1 MPRSS
6 RLETHDHST
15 CGFMAWCRKSGAQV
29 AGKLENSTAIVAA
42 DGEKSARIDLKV
54 LPAFDKCPN
63 EGKDEQLRSLLQH
76 SFDELK
82 LRYDGHVAR
91 FDCLTLCL
99 IRCSHTH
106 RKCFDFYN
114 MHKVSPWTLLPLH
127 SGRGNAKRFAAAAA
141 ANTTTKKQK
150 RARASRPGGAKK
162 KKGDWSREQEQATSH
177 YSRGKLLE
185 TACDFDGAC
194 AAYREAVKRK
204 PTYAIA
210 QFRLAH
216 LLERM
221 EDFEGAIEHYSRA
234 IDPKDAIAHFNLGVL
249 LQNHSQD
256 FDGAEKHYRRAIAI
270 DPEYAATHYNL
281 GLLLENHKEDYD
293 GAEQHYRRAIAIDP
307 ENGHAHYSLGVLLE
321 NKADYG
327 GAEQHYRRARAIDP
341 EEHADAH
348 CELAGQ
354 PRPSWCL

>member
-141 ANTTTKKQK
+141 DTTTKKQK

-177 YSRGKLLE
+177 YSRGKHLE
-185 TACDFDGAC
+185 SVCDFDGAC
-194 AAYREAVKRK
+194 AKLGLQDRDEEYCQQCKKWGAWLVLESAASEAV
-204 PTYAIA
+204 
-210 QFRLAH
+210 
-216 LLERM
+216 
-221 EDFEGAIEHYSRA
+221 G
-234 IDPKDAIAHFNLGVL
+234 
-249 LQNHSQD
+249 
-256 FDGAEKHYRRAIAI
+256 
-270 DPEYAATHYNL
+270 
-281 GLLLENHKEDYD
+281 
-293 GAEQHYRRAIAIDP
+293 
-307 ENGHAHYSLGVLLE
+307 
-321 NKADYG
+321 G
-327 GAEQHYRRARAIDP
+327 GARP
-341 EEHADAH
+341 
-348 CELAGQ
+348 CP
-354 PRPSWCL
+354 PRS

>member
-106 RKCFDFYN
+106 RKCWRA
-114 MHKVSPWTLLPLH
+114 PREQGGLRRCGAALPQ
-127 SGRGNAKRFAAAAA
+127 GEGD
-141 ANTTTKKQK
+141 
-150 RARASRPGGAKK
+150 RPGGACRRPLRA
-162 KKGDWSREQEQATSH
+162 GRAAEA
-177 YSRGKLLE
+177 LL
-185 TACDFDGAC
+185 
-194 AAYREAVKRK
+194 V
-204 PTYAIA
+204 
-210 QFRLAH
+210 L
-216 LLERM
+216 
-221 EDFEGAIEHYSRA
+221 
-234 IDPKDAIAHFNLGVL
+234 ID
-249 LQNHSQD
+249 
-256 FDGAEKHYRRAIAI
+256 
-270 DPEYAATHYNL
+270 
-281 GLLLENHKEDYD
+281 
-293 GAEQHYRRAIAIDP
+293 
-307 ENGHAHYSLGVLLE
+307 
-321 NKADYG
+321 
-327 GAEQHYRRARAIDP
+327 
-341 EEHADAH
+341 
-348 CELAGQ
+348 
-354 PRPSWCL
+354 

>member
-141 ANTTTKKQK
+141 APCVVT
-150 RARASRPGGAKK
+150 
-162 KKGDWSREQEQATSH
+162 
-177 YSRGKLLE
+177 
-185 TACDFDGAC
+185 
-194 AAYREAVKRK
+194 
-204 PTYAIA
+204 
-210 QFRLAH
+210 
-216 LLERM
+216 
-221 EDFEGAIEHYSRA
+221 
-234 IDPKDAIAHFNLGVL
+234 
-249 LQNHSQD
+249 
-256 FDGAEKHYRRAIAI
+256 
-270 DPEYAATHYNL
+270 L
-281 GLLLENHKEDYD
+281 GLYGNP
-293 GAEQHYRRAIAIDP
+293 RRRPPTSMGWTSRKD
-307 ENGHAHYSLGVLLE
+307 
-321 NKADYG
+321 
-327 GAEQHYRRARAIDP
+327 
-341 EEHADAH
+341 
-348 CELAGQ
+348 ELIT
-354 PRPSWCL
+354 

>member
-127 SGRGNAKRFAAAAA
+127 SGRGN
-141 ANTTTKKQK
+141 
-150 RARASRPGGAKK
+150 
-162 KKGDWSREQEQATSH
+162 
-177 YSRGKLLE
+177 
-185 TACDFDGAC
+185 
-194 AAYREAVKRK
+194 
-204 PTYAIA
+204 
-210 QFRLAH
+210 
-216 LLERM
+216 
-221 EDFEGAIEHYSRA
+221 
-234 IDPKDAIAHFNLGVL
+234 
-249 LQNHSQD
+249 
-256 FDGAEKHYRRAIAI
+256 I
-270 DPEYAATHYNL
+270 DPEHANAHYNL
-281 GLLLENHKEDYD
+281 GD
-293 GAEQHYRRAIAIDP
+293 
-307 ENGHAHYSLGVLLE
+307 LLE

-354 PRPSWCL
+354 ARPSWCL

>member
-177 YSRGKLLE
+177 YSRGKQQV
-185 TACDFDGAC
+185 AGKCM
-194 AAYREAVKRK
+194 
-204 PTYAIA
+204 
-210 QFRLAH
+210 RL
-216 LLERM
+216 
-221 EDFEGAIEHYSRA
+221 
-234 IDPKDAIAHFNLGVL
+234 
-249 LQNHSQD
+249 
-256 FDGAEKHYRRAIAI
+256 
-270 DPEYAATHYNL
+270 
-281 GLLLENHKEDYD
+281 
-293 GAEQHYRRAIAIDP
+293 
-307 ENGHAHYSLGVLLE
+307 
-321 NKADYG
+321 
-327 GAEQHYRRARAIDP
+327 
-341 EEHADAH
+341 
-348 CELAGQ
+348 
-354 PRPSWCL
+354 

>member
-114 MHKVSPWTLLPLH
+114 MHKVSPWALLPLH
-127 SGRGNAKRFAAAAA
+127 SGRGNAKRFAAAV
-141 ANTTTKKQK
+141 
-150 RARASRPGGAKK
+150 RARRTTATAKRRAERTSWAT
-162 KKGDWSREQEQATSH
+162 GWNQRSEQA
-177 YSRGKLLE
+177 GK
-185 TACDFDGAC
+185 GKC
-194 AAYREAVKRK
+194 A
-204 PTYAIA
+204 I
-210 QFRLAH
+210 
-216 LLERM
+216 
-221 EDFEGAIEHYSRA
+221 GSRA
-234 IDPKDAIAHFNLGVL
+234 TTRV
-249 LQNHSQD
+249 
-256 FDGAEKHYRRAIAI
+256 
-270 DPEYAATHYNL
+270 
-281 GLLLENHKEDYD
+281 
-293 GAEQHYRRAIAIDP
+293 
-307 ENGHAHYSLGVLLE
+307 
-321 NKADYG
+321 
-327 GAEQHYRRARAIDP
+327 RARERVA
-341 EEHADAH
+341 
-348 CELAGQ
+348 
-354 PRPSWCL
+354 

>member
-1 MPRSS
+1 MYTYDRNSARRRSQ
-6 RLETHDHST
+6 RLRKPEALLASKQPLDHK
-15 CGFMAWCRKSGAQV
+15 CLARRAWRRTIIQPAASWRGAARQSGAQV

-141 ANTTTKKQK
+141 DTTTKKQK
-150 RARASRPGGAKK
+150 RARASRPGGAKEK
-162 KKGDWSREQEQATSH
+162 EG
-177 YSRGKLLE
+177 
-185 TACDFDGAC
+185 
-194 AAYREAVKRK
+194 
-204 PTYAIA
+204 
-210 QFRLAH
+210 RLAVV
-216 LLERM
+216 
-221 EDFEGAIEHYSRA
+221 HY
-234 IDPKDAIAHFNLGVL
+234 ILGMP
-249 LQNHSQD
+249 
-256 FDGAEKHYRRAIAI
+256 IC
-270 DPEYAATHYNL
+270 THKADYNS
-281 GLLLENHKEDYD
+281 
-293 GAEQHYRRAIAIDP
+293 AEQHFRGNREIGDPGVCRRPLPA
-307 ENGHAHYSLGVLLE
+307 S
-321 NKADYG
+321 
-327 GAEQHYRRARAIDP
+327 
-341 EEHADAH
+341 
-348 CELAGQ
+348 
-354 PRPSWCL
+354 S

>member
-162 KKGDWSREQEQATSH
+162 KKGDWSREHEQAISH

-185 TACDFDGAC
+185 NACDFDGARPQGDRNRPGEWPRPLQPGRAC
-194 AAYREAVKRK
+194 SSRTRRTTAVRSSTTAGRGRSTRRSMPTPTASWQGSRGPPGAYRLEHKSA
-204 PTYAIA
+204 AICMRPRSRPVPPA
-210 QFRLAH
+210 SLHWAYTATPGGDH
-216 LLERM
+216 L
-221 EDFEGAIEHYSRA
+221 
-234 IDPKDAIAHFNLGVL
+234 
-249 LQNHSQD
+249 
-256 FDGAEKHYRRAIAI
+256 
-270 DPEYAATHYNL
+270 
-281 GLLLENHKEDYD
+281 HKALCGTSNTE
-293 GAEQHYRRAIAIDP
+293 
-307 ENGHAHYSLGVLLE
+307 
-321 NKADYG
+321 
-327 GAEQHYRRARAIDP
+327 
-341 EEHADAH
+341 
-348 CELAGQ
+348 
-354 PRPSWCL
+354 W

>member
-114 MHKVSPWTLLPLH
+114 MHKVSPWALLPLH
-127 SGRGNAKRFAAAAA
+127 SGRGNA
-141 ANTTTKKQK
+141 
-150 RARASRPGGAKK
+150 
-162 KKGDWSREQEQATSH
+162 
-177 YSRGKLLE
+177 
-185 TACDFDGAC
+185 
-194 AAYREAVKRK
+194 
-204 PTYAIA
+204 
-210 QFRLAH
+210 
-216 LLERM
+216 
-221 EDFEGAIEHYSRA
+221 
-234 IDPKDAIAHFNLGVL
+234 
-249 LQNHSQD
+249 
-256 FDGAEKHYRRAIAI
+256 
-270 DPEYAATHYNL
+270 
-281 GLLLENHKEDYD
+281 
-293 GAEQHYRRAIAIDP
+293 
-307 ENGHAHYSLGVLLE
+307 
-321 NKADYG
+321 
-327 GAEQHYRRARAIDP
+327 ARAIDP

-354 PRPSWCL
+354 PRPSWCATAPRSVRVQRG

>member
-63 EGKDEQLRSLLQH
+63 EGKDEQLRSLLQY

-82 LRYDGHVAR
+82 PRYDGHVAR

-114 MHKVSPWTLLPLH
+114 MHNKVSPWTLLPLH

-141 ANTTTKKQK
+141 ATPGAWVGKQSK
-150 RARASRPGGAKK
+150 TALALGPLNPLPYRWPPGDVPWWSRPG
-162 KKGDWSREQEQATSH
+162 W
-177 YSRGKLLE
+177 
-185 TACDFDGAC
+185 
-194 AAYREAVKRK
+194 
-204 PTYAIA
+204 
-210 QFRLAH
+210 
-216 LLERM
+216 
-221 EDFEGAIEHYSRA
+221 
-234 IDPKDAIAHFNLGVL
+234 
-249 LQNHSQD
+249 
-256 FDGAEKHYRRAIAI
+256 
-270 DPEYAATHYNL
+270 
-281 GLLLENHKEDYD
+281 
-293 GAEQHYRRAIAIDP
+293 
-307 ENGHAHYSLGVLLE
+307 
-321 NKADYG
+321 
-327 GAEQHYRRARAIDP
+327 
-341 EEHADAH
+341 
-348 CELAGQ
+348 
-354 PRPSWCL
+354 PRNVRYVR